1 VVPQNLYALGGILQ
15 VRVDVE
21 ECFNK
26 LAKQAQ

>member
-21 ECFNK
+21 EGFNK